1 MSRCKLKGVKIMSLT
16 ITLPTRIEQQ
26 LESKW
31 GKDLPQKIVESL
43 AAEGY
48 RSGTLSTGEVSE
60 MLGLSI
66 NETDGFL
73 KARGLF
79 AFETIED
86 IEGDSLVLEELLA
99 K

>member
-1 MSRCKLKGVKIMSLT
+1 MSLT
-16 ITLPTRIEQQ
+16 ITLPDRIEQQ
-26 LESKW
+26 LESTW
-31 GKDLPQKIVESL
+31 GASLPRKVLESL

-48 RSGTLSTGEVSE
+48 RSGALSTGEVAE

-73 KARGLF
+73 KDRGLY
-79 AFETIED
+79 ALESIEE
-86 IEGDSLVLEELLA
+86 INADSSALEELFIA